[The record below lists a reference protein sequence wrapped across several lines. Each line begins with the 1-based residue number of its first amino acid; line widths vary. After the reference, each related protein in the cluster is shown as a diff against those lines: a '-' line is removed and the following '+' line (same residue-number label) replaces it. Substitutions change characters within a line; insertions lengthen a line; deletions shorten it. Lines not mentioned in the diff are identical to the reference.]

1 MSTNQGERPDEEHFY
16 PKSELPI
23 FEEIW
28 GKGFVSPGGPNEV
41 AKILKDVDLENKR
54 ILDIGCGMGGI
65 DILLV
70 EKYGAAE
77 VIGIDVEK
85 PVLEKAE
92 RYVQDAGLTEKI
104 SFVLV
109 DPGPLL
115 FEDASFDVVFTKDA
129 LLHISDKQMLFSEIF
144 RILKP
149 GGLFVGGDWLR
160 GEYDK
165 PSEQMKLFFE
175 LTYNEFDMVTLRDY
189 EKKLTDAGLSEIALL
204 NRNEWYLDVA
214 KAELE
219 KILSLKDEIVASVG
233 IETYENAWESFWK
246 VLVET
251 LKTGEFC
258 PAHIRAKKRL

>member
-1 MSTNQGERPDEEHFY
+1 VSTDQGERPDEENFY

-28 GKGFVSPGGPNEV
+28 GKGFISPGGPNEV
-41 AKILKDVDLENKR
+41 AKILKDVNLEDKR

-70 EKYGAAE
+70 EEYGAAE

-92 RYVQDAGLTEKI
+92 QYVQDAGLSEKI
-104 SFVLV
+104 DFVLV
-109 DPGPLL
+109 EPGPFN
-115 FEDASFDVVFTKDA
+115 FENDSFDVVFTKDA
-129 LLHISDKQMLFSEIF
+129 LLHISDKQMLFSEIL

-149 GGLFVGGDWLR
+149 GGMFVGGDWLR
-160 GEYDK
+160 GEYDE

-175 LTYNEFDMVTLRDY
+175 LTYNEFDMVTLRDFE
-189 EKKLTDAGLSEIALL
+189 EKLVDAGFCEISLL

-219 KILSLKDEIVASVG
+219 KILGLKNEIVAAVG
-233 IETYENAWESFWK
+233 IESYKNDWESFWK
-246 VLVET
+246 VLVEI

-258 PAHIRAKKRL
+258 PAHIKAKKK